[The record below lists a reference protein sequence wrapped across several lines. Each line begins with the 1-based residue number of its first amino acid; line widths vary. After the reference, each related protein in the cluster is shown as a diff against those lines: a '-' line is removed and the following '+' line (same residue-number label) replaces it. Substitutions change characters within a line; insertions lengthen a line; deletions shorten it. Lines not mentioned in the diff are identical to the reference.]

1 MSPNTIVIFTFYIQ
15 AFEDVLLLCPLA
27 VWQMIIDNL
36 LIIIRKIKDKFIN
49 YYYYCYTGCEN
60 DH

>member
-1 MSPNTIVIFTFYIQ
+1 MSPNTVVIFTFYIQ
-15 AFEDVLLLCPLA
+15 AFEDVLLLCLLA

-36 LIIIRKIKDKFIN
+36 LIIIRKIKDIIIN
-49 YYYYCYTGCEN
+49 YYYYCYTDCEN